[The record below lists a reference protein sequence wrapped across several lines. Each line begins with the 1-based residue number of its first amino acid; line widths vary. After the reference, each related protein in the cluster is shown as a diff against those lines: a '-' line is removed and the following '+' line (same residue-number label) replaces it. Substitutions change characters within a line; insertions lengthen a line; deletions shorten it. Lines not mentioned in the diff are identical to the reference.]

1 MGVAVLS
8 ILAMLTYPEY
18 FFFPMSIVYIGYG
31 LVRTVLQGFEE
42 KLPDDDP
49 IETLDSHPDEVRPLE
64 YEELRPGP
72 RGSGPALDANNE
84 ERLP

>member
-1 MGVAVLS
+1 MLMAVLS
-8 ILAMLTYPEY
+8 IAAAFTYPRY

-42 KLPDDDP
+42 KLPDEDP
-49 IETLDSHPDEVRPLE
+49 IETVEPNPDEVRALE

-72 RGSGPALDANNE
+72 RADAGRAADNE
-84 ERLP
+84 ERRP